1 MKTRQLSMSTKI
13 LLIMLLLIVVSD
25 VLLCNMA
32 YLRAK
37 DAMTSEIDASSVSIA
52 RCMAASL
59 NGDLLAEIQVGDE
72 GTEAYNTLLDQIA
85 LFRDNG
91 GVEYA
96 YTIKREGQTAVF
108 LVDSDPDEPAA
119 VGEGFDGDDT
129 EITRAY
135 AGESLATA
143 EPYTDEWGTH
153 LSAYSPVRNS
163 AGQITGLAVVDVS
176 MDDINANLKGLLI
189 NIVVMF
195 CVIILVS
202 VILLLLIRRMLNKG
216 FRALNDEVEELTSG
230 DEDLT
235 LQLDVHSGD
244 EFEVIAGNMNK
255 FIEQIR
261 QIVSGVK
268 DNVESSISSSE
279 ELSSAAEQAS
289 GTMYDLSSA
298 IDEVADGATRQ
309 AQDVNSASD
318 NVDHIF
324 ASLSGM
330 EETVQKAED
339 YTESMLDSSKG
350 VSDSFEILI
359 GSIQNSMQELAKVTE
374 EMSNVGASVDTVTE
388 AANAIDS
395 IASQTNL
402 LSLNASIEAARAGE
416 AGRGFAVVAEE
427 IGSLAEES
435 NKSAG
440 SIKQIM
446 ADLKRQTAEAIA
458 MVSELNNVMKEQE
471 KTSTVSRDSLQT
483 LFDDIDNTQGTFELI
498 RADVAKIESA
508 CSQLRSSI
516 ENLSDISEQNA
527 ATAQETAASIAQIM
541 EVTKTVADRATDIKE
556 LSGGLGSMVSDYR
569 A

>member
-1 MKTRQLSMSTKI
+1 MKTRRLSMSTKI
-13 LLIMLLLIVVSD
+13 LIIMLFLIAVSD

-37 DAMTSEIDASSVSIA
+37 DAMTEEIDAKAVSIA
-52 RCMAASL
+52 RCMAASVD
-59 NGDLLAEIQVGDE
+59 GDLISVIEPGDE
-72 GTEAYNTLLDQIA
+72 GSEAYQTILKQIA

-91 GVEYA
+91 DVEYA
-96 YTIKREGQTAVF
+96 YTIKQNGSAAVF
-108 LVDSDPDEPAA
+108 LVDSDPEEPGAI
-119 VGEGFDGDDT
+119 GEGFDGDET
-129 EITRAY
+129 EIILAY
-135 AGESLATA
+135 AGESVATA

-153 LSAYSPVRNS
+153 LSAYSPIRNS
-163 AGQITGLAVVDVS
+163 AGVITALAVVDVS
-176 MDDINANLKGLLI
+176 MEEINENLKALLL
-189 NIVVMF
+189 NIVIMF
-195 CVIILVS
+195 CVIIAVS
-202 VILLLLIRRMLNKG
+202 IVLLLLIRRMLNKG
-216 FRALNDEVEELTSG
+216 FRALNDEVEELTGG

-244 EFEVIAGNMNK
+244 EFEVIAENMNK
-255 FIEQIR
+255 FIGQIR
-261 QIVSGVK
+261 QIVSNVK
-268 DNVESSISSSE
+268 GNVESSISSSE
-279 ELSSAAEQAS
+279 ELSSAAKQAS

-298 IDEVADGATRQ
+298 IDDVADGATRQ

-330 EETVQKAED
+330 EETVSKAED

-350 VSDSFEILI
+350 VSDSFEVLI
-359 GSIQNSMQELAKVTE
+359 GSIQNSMLELSKVTE
-374 EMSNVGASVDTVTE
+374 EMSAVGTAVDTVTE

-435 NKSAG
+435 NKSAD

-446 ADLKRQTAEAIA
+446 ADLKKQTAEAIHL
-458 MVSELNNVMKEQE
+458 VSELNNVMKEQE

-483 LFDDIDNTQGTFELI
+483 LFDDIDNTRGTFEMI

-508 CSQLRSSI
+508 CSQLRGSI
-516 ENLSDISEQNA
+516 DNLSDISEQNA

-541 EVTKTVADRATDIKE
+541 EVTKTVAERASDIKE
-556 LSGGLGSMVSDYR
+556 LSDGLGSMVSDYR

>member
-1 MKTRQLSMSTKI
+1 MKTRRLSMSTKI
-13 LLIMLLLIVVSD
+13 LIIMLFLIAVSD

-37 DAMTSEIDASSVSIA
+37 DAMTEEIDAKAVSIA
-52 RCMAASL
+52 RCMAASVD
-59 NGDLLAEIQVGDE
+59 GDLISVIEPGDE
-72 GTEAYNTLLDQIA
+72 GSEAYQTILKQIA

-91 GVEYA
+91 DVEYA
-96 YTIKREGQTAVF
+96 YTIKQNGSAAVF
-108 LVDSDPDEPAA
+108 LVDSDPEEPGAI
-119 VGEGFDGDDT
+119 GEGFDGDET
-129 EITRAY
+129 EIILAY
-135 AGESLATA
+135 AGESVATA

-153 LSAYSPVRNS
+153 LSAYSPIRNS
-163 AGQITGLAVVDVS
+163 AGVITALAIVDVS
-176 MDDINANLKGLLI
+176 MEEINENLKALLL
-189 NIVVMF
+189 NIVIMF
-195 CVIILVS
+195 CVIIAVS
-202 VILLLLIRRMLNKG
+202 IVLLLLIRRMLNKG
-216 FRALNDEVEELTSG
+216 FRALNDEVEELTGG

-244 EFEVIAGNMNK
+244 EFEVIAENMNK
-255 FIEQIR
+255 FIGQIR
-261 QIVSGVK
+261 QIVSNVK
-268 DNVESSISSSE
+268 GNVESSISSSE
-279 ELSSAAEQAS
+279 ELSSAAKQAS

-298 IDEVADGATRQ
+298 IDDVADGATRQ

-330 EETVQKAED
+330 EETVSKAED

-350 VSDSFEILI
+350 VSDSFEVLI
-359 GSIQNSMQELAKVTE
+359 GSIQNSMLELSKVTE
-374 EMSNVGASVDTVTE
+374 EMSAVGTAVDTVTE

-435 NKSAG
+435 NKSAD

-446 ADLKRQTAEAIA
+446 ADLKKQTAEAIHL
-458 MVSELNNVMKEQE
+458 VSELNNVMKEQE

-483 LFDDIDNTQGTFELI
+483 LFDDIDNTRGTFEMI

-508 CSQLRSSI
+508 CSQLRGSI
-516 ENLSDISEQNA
+516 DNLSDISEQNA

-541 EVTKTVADRATDIKE
+541 EVTKTVAERASDIKE
-556 LSGGLGSMVSDYR
+556 LSDGLGSMVSDYR

>member
-1 MKTRQLSMSTKI
+1 MKTRRLSMSTKI
-13 LLIMLLLIVVSD
+13 LIIMLFLIAVSD

-37 DAMTSEIDASSVSIA
+37 YAMTEEIDAKAVSIA
-52 RCMAASL
+52 RCMAASVD
-59 NGDLLAEIQVGDE
+59 GDLISVIEPGDE
-72 GTEAYNTLLDQIA
+72 GSEAYQTILKQIA

-91 GVEYA
+91 DVEYA
-96 YTIKREGQTAVF
+96 YTIKQNGSAAVF
-108 LVDSDPDEPAA
+108 LVDSDPEEPGAI
-119 VGEGFDGDDT
+119 GEGFDGDET
-129 EITRAY
+129 EIILAY
-135 AGESLATA
+135 AGESVATA

-153 LSAYSPVRNS
+153 LSAYSPIRNS
-163 AGQITGLAVVDVS
+163 AGVITALAVVDVS
-176 MDDINANLKGLLI
+176 MEEINENLKALLL
-189 NIVVMF
+189 NIVIMF
-195 CVIILVS
+195 CVIIAVS
-202 VILLLLIRRMLNKG
+202 IVLLLLIRRMLNKG
-216 FRALNDEVEELTSG
+216 FRALNDEVEELTGG

-244 EFEVIAGNMNK
+244 EFEVIAENMNK
-255 FIEQIR
+255 FIGQIR
-261 QIVSGVK
+261 QIVSNVK
-268 DNVESSISSSE
+268 GNVESSISSSE
-279 ELSSAAEQAS
+279 ELSSAAKQAS

-298 IDEVADGATRQ
+298 IDDVADGATRQ

-330 EETVQKAED
+330 EETVSKAED

-350 VSDSFEILI
+350 VSDSFEVLI
-359 GSIQNSMQELAKVTE
+359 GSIQNSMLELSKVTE
-374 EMSNVGASVDTVTE
+374 EMSAVGTAVDTVTE

-435 NKSAG
+435 NKSAD

-446 ADLKRQTAEAIA
+446 ADLKKQTAEAIHL
-458 MVSELNNVMKEQE
+458 VSELNNVMKEQE

-483 LFDDIDNTQGTFELI
+483 LFDDIDNTRGTFEMI

-508 CSQLRSSI
+508 CSQLRGSI
-516 ENLSDISEQNA
+516 DNLSDISEQNA

-541 EVTKTVADRATDIKE
+541 EVTKTVAERASDIKE
-556 LSGGLGSMVSDYR
+556 LSDGLGSMVSDYR